1 MPEEKET
8 FIVIDNLVAFYLS
21 SETDKCVTFIII
33 IIFYNL
39 SPSHLKCHA
48 YLVTFIV
55 SNCLFIDAD
64 NSIAISFI
72 MYLKASSL
80 SHFYFIFYVLTANT
94 IEKFPGSEQMT
105 CNILWSHPSV
115 DGHLGGSTFTLY
127 SLILGFAVPL
137 SLILVFYYLVIKKLQ
152 TVGPKNKSK
161 DKKRSHRK
169 VTRLVL
175 TVIAVYIL
183 CWTPYWVSECNRIIC
198 GYCIIL
204 RVRLILDSCD
214 SFIRHFW

>member
-1 MPEEKET
+1 M
-8 FIVIDNLVAFYLS
+8 
-21 SETDKCVTFIII
+21 
-33 IIFYNL
+33 
-39 SPSHLKCHA
+39 
-48 YLVTFIV
+48 TFIV
-55 SNCLFIDAD
+55 SNSLFIDVD

-72 MYLKASSL
+72 MYLKEFFFI
-80 SHFYFIFYVLTANT
+80 FYFISFPTANT

-183 CWTPYWVSECNRIIC
+183 CWTPYWVSDCNNIM
-198 GYCIIL
+198 
-204 RVRLILDSCD
+204 RVCCCV
-214 SFIRHFW
+214 